1 MARLPQAF
9 IDQVLDRT
17 DIVDVV
23 DRRVKLKKAGKNYSA
38 CCPFHQEKTPS
49 FSVNPEKQFYYCFGC
64 GAGGNALGFIMDY
77 ERMEF
82 REAIESLAQAAGM
95 ELPAEEADATPQI
108 DHQKPL
114 YESMEKATR
123 LYESLL
129 RKHPTRG
136 RVVDYL
142 KQRGL
147 SGEIARDFRLG
158 FAPEG
163 WDNLM
168 TTLSSEED
176 IEHALPAGLFI

>member
-1 MARLPQAF
+1 
-9 IDQVLDRT
+9 
-17 DIVDVV
+17 
-23 DRRVKLKKAGKNYSA
+23 
-38 CCPFHQEKTPS
+38 
-49 FSVNPEKQFYYCFGC
+49 
-64 GAGGNALGFIMDY
+64 
-77 ERMEF
+77 
-82 REAIESLAQAAGM
+82 M

-176 IEHALPAGLFI
+176 IEHALTAGLLTEKTRGENTIVSEIALFSRS